1 MSMKR
6 TLILAVCMVFVAS
19 AAFAGIQTTKHNLS
33 TGAAG
38 SSGVNANQEIC
49 VYCHTP
55 HNAQQGAALLA
66 PLWSHSNT
74 VASYTTYTN
83 DFGTLNAAPAQ
94 PGSVSKACLSCHDGT
109 VAVGNIAVG
118 YYAGNKAAGSFG
130 ANVALA
136 AGNNAYFSTDLSNDH
151 PIGIVYVG
159 SAVDA
164 GLNGTPAASIGGL
177 PLYPSGANFTV
188 ECGSCHNVHNN
199 DIAAP
204 FLRMSN
210 TGSALCLTCHNK

>member
-1 MSMKR
+1 
-6 TLILAVCMVFVAS
+6 MVFVAS

-38 SSGVNANQEIC
+38 SAGANANQEIC

-55 HNAQQGAALLA
+55 HNAQQTTALLA
-66 PLWSHSNT
+66 PLWSHSNS

-83 DFGTLNAAPAQ
+83 TFGTLNGTIGQ

-118 YYAGNKAAGSFG
+118 YYQGNKAAGAYG
-130 ANVALA
+130 ANAVMT
-136 AGNNAYFSTDLSNDH
+136 GNAVFGVDLSNDH

-159 SAVDA
+159 AAGDA
-164 GLNGTPAASIGGL
+164 GLYGDTTQVLIGAL
-177 PLYPSGANFTV
+177 PLYPNGAGGVTV